1 MEIIDYDSK
10 YDEEIKDLLVE
21 LHKYIISIDKEQ
33 YHIFTNEY
41 REIEFKKTINE
52 ITDKDGKMFLA
63 FDKNKVIGLI
73 VGIINNEGET
83 TYEFKAP
90 KRGRITE
97 LIVTKEYR
105 SKGVGQKLINVL
117 EKHFKSVG
125 CKAII
130 IEVFAYNENA
140 KKFYYKNN
148 YHDRC
153 LDVIKDI

>member
-1 MEIIDYDSK
+1 MKIINYNSK
-10 YDEEIKDLLVE
+10 YNDGIKDLLVE
-21 LHKYIISIDKEQ
+21 LHKYIISIDKEK
-33 YHIFTNEY
+33 YHILTDEY
-41 REIEFKKTINE
+41 REIEFNKTMDE
-52 ITDKDGKMFLA
+52 IKGKDGKMYLA
-63 FDKNKVIGLI
+63 IEDNKVIGLI
-73 VGIINNEGET
+73 VGVINNEEGSN
-83 TYEFKAP
+83 YEFKAP

-97 LIVTKEYR
+97 LIVKQEYR
-105 SKGVGQKLINVL
+105 SKGIGQQLIDKI

-153 LDVIKDI
+153 LDVIKKI